1 MKNLL
6 VDRRDQEFVLHEML
20 DIGQLSGTSLYG
32 HISRDVIDAA
42 LDAALELAV
51 EESYP
56 TMAEADRERCRIE
69 DGNVRSPRCYHRLK
83 ALYDRGGW
91 SPAYIPREYGGSGFP
106 LSLWTP
112 LFEDFVHNFPFLWV
126 WASPLSAAGLILH
139 FGSEEQKRR
148 YLPNLAS
155 GRWGSALAVT
165 EEQAGSDVG
174 LQRAAA
180 FRQPDGSYRIKADKP
195 AVTTGDSDMFENMLQ
210 IVSARVEGD
219 PANANGLS
227 FFIVPKYLV
236 NADGSPGA
244 RNDYAV
250 VGIERTLGL
259 GGSPTVSIRFGE
271 NGGCQAE
278 LLGERGMA
286 LAMAVSTFQRSPY
299 YGILATG
306 IASAAYLHSVEHAKH
321 RVQGAHVSEAADPDA
336 RRVPIIAHPYVRQ
349 LLLWMKSHVEGM
361 RALVYYSCLCL
372 DKANALPEPG
382 ERERWAGLLTVL
394 FPVFRRFAGTT
405 GFKVTEAAIQVH
417 GRYGYFSDYPVQQ
430 FLRDIIPLSWWELD
444 GGQFT
449 LLYITQMMGQRDG
462 RDFRNLVTEM
472 KRTLEAFGDVDGL
485 RDLAG
490 EVRARVDLLGEM
502 GLYFV
507 RCFKGEKALVPI
519 ANGARIIDFI
529 GDICLA
535 WVLFW
540 QAGIAAK
547 RLAAILEQNGIDPRD
562 RAARDAL
569 WSRDED
575 TAFYDGKLHSARY
588 FIKNVLPQ
596 ADALAAAI
604 RSEDLSVLHIHE
616 ASF

>member
-6 VDRRDQEFVLHEML
+6 VDGRDQKFVLHEML
-20 DIGQLSGTSLYG
+20 NIGQLAGTSLYG
-32 HISRDVIDAA
+32 HISRNVIDSA

-51 EESYP
+51 EASYP
-56 TMAEADRERCRIE
+56 AMAEADREGCRVE

-83 ALYDRGGW
+83 SLYDRGGW

-106 LSLWTP
+106 LSVWTP
-112 LFEDFVHNFPFLWV
+112 LFEDFVHNFPFLWL
-126 WASPLSAAGLILH
+126 WASPLSGAGLILH

-148 YLPNLAS
+148 YLPHLAS

-174 LQRAAA
+174 LQRAVASP
-180 FRQPDGSYRIKADKP
+180 RPDGSYRIKGDKP
-195 AVTTGDSDMFENMLQ
+195 TVTTGDSDMFENMLQ

-219 PANANGLS
+219 PENANGLS
-227 FFIVPKYLV
+227 FFIVPKYLP
-236 NADGSPGA
+236 NADGSLGA
-244 RNDYAV
+244 RNDYSV
-250 VGIERTLGL
+250 LGIERTLGL
-259 GGSPTVSIRFGE
+259 KGSPTVAIRFGE
-271 NGGCQAE
+271 NGSCRGE
-278 LLGERGMA
+278 LLGERGMG
-286 LAMAVSTFQRSPY
+286 LSMAVSTFQRSPY

-306 IASAAYLHSVEHAKH
+306 IASAAYRHSVEHAKN
-321 RVQGAHVSEAADPDA
+321 RIQGAHVSEAADPDA
-336 RRVPIIAHPYVRQ
+336 KRVPIIAHPYVRQ

-372 DKANALPEPG
+372 DKANALPDPA
-382 ERERWAGLLTVL
+382 EREKWAGLLTVL
-394 FPVFRRFAGTT
+394 FPIFRRFAGTT
-405 GFKVTEAAIQVH
+405 GFKVTEAAIQIH

-449 LLYITQMMGQRDG
+449 LLYITQMMGRRDG
-462 RDFRNLVTEM
+462 RDFSNLVAEM
-472 KRTLEAFGDVDGL
+472 RRTLDEFGDVDGL
-485 RDLAG
+485 RDLTG

-507 RCFKGEKALVPI
+507 KCFKGGKALVPI
-519 ANGARIIDFI
+519 ASGASIIDFI
-529 GDICLA
+529 GDVCLA

-540 QAGIAAK
+540 QAGIAAR
-547 RLAAILEQNGIDPRD
+547 RLAAILEEHGIDPRD
-562 RAARDAL
+562 AAARDAL
-569 WSRDED
+569 SSRHRDA
-575 TAFYDGKLHSARY
+575 AFYDGKVHSARY

-604 RSEDLSVLHIHE
+604 RSEDLSSMGIHE